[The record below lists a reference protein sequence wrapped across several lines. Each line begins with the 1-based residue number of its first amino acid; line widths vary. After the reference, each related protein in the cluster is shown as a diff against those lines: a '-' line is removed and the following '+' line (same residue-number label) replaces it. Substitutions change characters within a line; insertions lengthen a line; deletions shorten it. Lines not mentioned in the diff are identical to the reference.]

1 MKRLKEF
8 WDDYKVG
15 IIGCFITLVLICISV
30 TNDKIANIIEIVYV
44 VVRKKLFL
52 RKIDPKDFD
61 IVKKYTKKYYHEL
74 EIIEIIDIE
83 NKHEYS
89 LYDEFCVVWDMAN
102 MFGEYKKLY
111 IYTEEVLTDEFVKY
125 VKKLDNKEIN
135 KILEESMKVKEIIFK
150 YYDENGVWKK

>member
-1 MKRLKEF
+1 
-8 WDDYKVG
+8 
-15 IIGCFITLVLICISV
+15 
-30 TNDKIANIIEIVYV
+30 
-44 VVRKKLFL
+44 
-52 RKIDPKDFD
+52 
-61 IVKKYTKKYYHEL
+61 
-74 EIIEIIDIE
+74 
-83 NKHEYS
+83 
-89 LYDEFCVVWDMAN
+89 

>member
-30 TNDKIANIIEIVYV
+30 TNDKIANIIEIVSLAIFGIWVIAWIIFIIYV

-61 IVKKYTKKYYHEL
+61 IVKKK
-74 EIIEIIDIE
+74 
-83 NKHEYS
+83 
-89 LYDEFCVVWDMAN
+89 
-102 MFGEYKKLY
+102 YKK
-111 IYTEEVLTDEFVKY
+111 VL
-125 VKKLDNKEIN
+125 
-135 KILEESMKVKEIIFK
+135 S
-150 YYDENGVWKK
+150 